1 MRLDWRVYRRHHGVD
16 EPLIIG
22 LNLAVKSF
30 FFSFVDF
37 FCRPWYLIDQHT
49 LGGAMKIASIVLFV
63 LALASLAL
71 TTHALKSTKAQ
82 LARVQAQ
89 LADEVAHA
97 SALQHALQAERVANN
112 EYLEKTKKA
121 DDTRDAFMRVARDL
135 DVVPIDDSVRQ
146 SAIDAYKALICA
158 DSVDPRR

>member
-1 MRLDWRVYRRHHGVD
+1 
-16 EPLIIG
+16 
-22 LNLAVKSF
+22 
-30 FFSFVDF
+30 
-37 FCRPWYLIDQHT
+37 
-49 LGGAMKIASIVLFV
+49 MKIASIVLFV

-71 TTHALKSTKAQ
+71 TANALKSTKAQ
-82 LARVQAQ
+82 LAHVQAQ

-135 DVVPIDDSVRQ
+135 DVVPIDDGVRLQ
-146 SAIDAYKALICA
+146 AIDAYKSLICA
-158 DSVDPRR
+158 DSVASSR

>member
-1 MRLDWRVYRRHHGVD
+1 
-16 EPLIIG
+16 
-22 LNLAVKSF
+22 
-30 FFSFVDF
+30 
-37 FCRPWYLIDQHT
+37 
-49 LGGAMKIASIVLFV
+49 MKIASIVLFV

-71 TTHALKSTKAQ
+71 TANALKSTKAQ

-89 LADEVAHA
+89 LADEVAHS

-135 DVVPIDDSVRQ
+135 DVVPIDDGVRK
-146 SAIDAYKALICA
+146 SAIDAYKSLICA
-158 DSVDPRR
+158 DSVPSRR

>member
-1 MRLDWRVYRRHHGVD
+1 
-16 EPLIIG
+16 
-22 LNLAVKSF
+22 
-30 FFSFVDF
+30 
-37 FCRPWYLIDQHT
+37 
-49 LGGAMKIASIVLFV
+49 MKIASIVLFV

-71 TTHALKSTKAQ
+71 TANALKSTKAQ
-82 LARVQAQ
+82 LAHVQAQ

-135 DVVPIDDSVRQ
+135 DVVPIDDGLRK
-146 SAIDAYKALICA
+146 SAIDAYKSLICA
-158 DSVDPRR
+158 DSVASSR

>member
-1 MRLDWRVYRRHHGVD
+1 
-16 EPLIIG
+16 
-22 LNLAVKSF
+22 
-30 FFSFVDF
+30 
-37 FCRPWYLIDQHT
+37 
-49 LGGAMKIASIVLFV
+49 MKIASIVLFV

-71 TTHALKSTKAQ
+71 TANALKSTKTQ

-97 SALQHALQAERVANN
+97 SALQHALQAEKVANN

-135 DVVPIDDSVRQ
+135 DVVPIDDGVRQ
-146 SAIDAYKALICA
+146 SAIDAYKSLICA
-158 DSVDPRR
+158 DSVPSSR